1 MKRSILLITSIV
13 LIIAVTVAYVNY
25 AKNRNMNQVVANT
38 TTTPASTLVNTS
50 RVSSENTGTTMQ
62 PINYSRELVEDKS
75 ILKSFN
81 SYSELAEYLKE
92 TLGNRHVDVFVG
104 IPTIAYIGTPT
115 LTVTATA
122 NPPVTGPTQGVQE
135 PGKGV
140 DVEASYSKT
149 NVQVSGVDEADI
161 VKTDGEYIYIAR
173 GDQVYVIKAYPPD
186 QLKITSII
194 RIEGNHSLG
203 ETNSTRDMIVERNIN
218 VRGLYVR
225 GDKLI
230 IIAEEHSYKILP
242 LPEEVTIPV
251 QVPKER
257 ANNTSINI
265 TTTTVTVTTPPPPA
279 PSTPVPVIIPSIGFE
294 KTITLVYNIDN
305 RSNPELVYNISISGD
320 YITSRMI
327 DNYLYVLTVMP
338 AKIYDYRENKY
349 NILVPEINDEK
360 ISVDKIYYIANN
372 TPVNPTYT
380 TILALDVDSGKYNGQ
395 AIIQDYTSHIYM
407 SKNNLYIL
415 VEKDHNYDAM
425 LRSILEKILPRLS
438 GELAKKVEEILSNN
452 TSISPFMLDELSEKL
467 WQWFNSLPRDGKVEV
482 IKEVYDVIAREY
494 YTIETNIYKL
504 AVKDLELK
512 LVAVGKVPGRILDQF
527 AMDEYKDYFRV
538 ATTSM
543 KPVLVNTT
551 YTPYIDI
558 EFNPVNNVYILD
570 GNLEV
575 VGKLEGIAPSEQI
588 YSARFMGDI
597 LFLVT
602 YRRIDPLFAI
612 NLSDPENPEIIG
624 YVKIPGYSEYLHP
637 YKNNL
642 LIGIGIETDENGRPL
657 GLKISVFNATDLKD
671 IKEASTIVL
680 KDDYIASPI
689 LYDHHAFVL
698 NYEKNYMLI
707 PIYRVMG
714 SGIYMIIID
723 PDTGK
728 LAVKGYIPLSYPE
741 RALYIGDYIYAMG
754 YDKLVVS
761 DGNLREV
768 GSIDLVGVE

>member
-1 MKRSILLITSIV
+1 MKRSILLIMLII

-25 AKNRNMNQVVANT
+25 AKNRNMSQAVANT
-38 TTTPASTLVNTS
+38 TTTPTSTPVNTN
-50 RVSSENTGTTMQ
+50 RTSSENTETTTQ
-62 PINYSRELVEDKS
+62 PINNSQELVEGKD

-92 TLGNRHVDVFVG
+92 TLGNTPVDVFVS
-104 IPTIAYIGTPT
+104 IPTITYIGAPT
-115 LTVTATA
+115 LTVTTTA
-122 NPPVTGPTQGVQE
+122 NPPVAGPTQGVQE
-135 PGKGV
+135 PGRSIEV
-140 DVEASYSKT
+140 TYSKT

-161 VKTDGEYIYIAR
+161 VKTDGEYIYVAR
-173 GDQVYVIKAYPPD
+173 GTQVYVIKAYPPD
-186 QLKITSII
+186 QLKIASII
-194 RIEGNHSLG
+194 RIGGNHSLG
-203 ETNSTRDMIVERNIN
+203 ETNNTSDVIVKRDIN
-218 VRGLYVR
+218 VMGLYVR

-230 IIAEEHSYKILP
+230 IIAEEYNYKILP

-251 QVPKER
+251 QVPKEQ

-265 TTTTVTVTTPPPPA
+265 TTTTATVTTPPPSA
-279 PSTPVPVIIPSIGFE
+279 PSISVPIIIPPIGFE

-305 RSNPELVYNISISGD
+305 KSNPKLLYNISISGD

-338 AKIYDYRENKY
+338 AKIYDYREDKY
-349 NILVPEINDEK
+349 NILVPEVNDDN
-360 ISVDKIYYIANN
+360 ISVDRIYYIANI

-395 AIIQDYTSHIYM
+395 AIIQDYTSRIYM

-415 VEKDHNYDAM
+415 VEKEFNYDAM
-425 LRSILEKILPRLS
+425 LRSILEKILPRLP
-438 GELAKKVEEILSNN
+438 GELAKKVEETLSNN

-467 WQWFNSLPRDGKVEV
+467 WQWFNSLPRDEKAEV

-527 AMDEYKDYFRV
+527 AMDEYKGYFRV

-543 KPVLVNTT
+543 KLILVNTT

-558 EFNPVNNVYILD
+558 GFSSVNNIYILD

-575 VGKLEGIAPSEQI
+575 VGKLEGIAPSEQV

-657 GLKISVFNATDLKD
+657 GLKISIFNTTDLKD
-671 IKEASTIVL
+671 TKEASTIVL
-680 KDDYIASPI
+680 KDDYITSPV
-689 LYDHHAFVL
+689 LYDYHAFVL

-714 SGIYMIIID
+714 SGIYMITID
-723 PDTGK
+723 PHTGK
-728 LAVKGYIPLSYPE
+728 LTVKGYIPLSYPE
-741 RALYIGDYIYAMG
+741 RALYIGDYIYAIG
-754 YDKLVVS
+754 YNKLIVVDES
-761 DGNLREV
+761 LKEV
-768 GSIDLVGVE
+768 KSINIRR

>member
-1 MKRSILLITSIV
+1 MKRSILLITSII
-13 LIIAVTVAYVNY
+13 LIIAVTIAYVNY
-25 AKNRNMNQVVANT
+25 AKNRNMNQAVTNT
-38 TTTPASTLVNTS
+38 TITSISTLVNTS
-50 RVSSENTGTTMQ
+50 RTSSENTETTMQ
-62 PINYSRELVEDKS
+62 PINNSRELVEDKG

-92 TLGNRHVDVFVG
+92 TPGNTLVDVFVG
-104 IPTIAYIGTPT
+104 IPAVTYVGTPT
-115 LTVTATA
+115 LTVAATS
-122 NPPVTGPTQGVQE
+122 NPPVAGPTQGVRE
-135 PGKGV
+135 PGRGV
-140 DVEASYSKT
+140 EVSYSKT

-161 VKTDGEYIYIAR
+161 IKTDGEYIYVAR
-173 GDQVYVIKAYPPD
+173 GNQVYVIKAYPPD

-194 RIEGNHSLG
+194 RIGENHSLG
-203 ETNSTRDMIVERNIN
+203 ETNSTRDIVVKRDIN
-218 VRGLYVR
+218 VRGLYVH

-230 IIAEEHSYKILP
+230 IIAEEYSYKILP

-251 QVPKER
+251 QIPKER

-265 TTTTVTVTTPPPPA
+265 TTITATITTPPPPA
-279 PSTPVPVIIPSIGFE
+279 PSTPVPIIIPPIGFE
-294 KTITLVYNIDN
+294 KTITLVYSIDD
-305 RSNPELVYNISISGD
+305 RSNPKLVYNISLSGD
-320 YITSRMI
+320 YMTSRMI

-338 AKIYDYRENKY
+338 TKIYDYRENKY
-349 NILVPEINDEK
+349 NILVPEINGEN
-360 ISVDKIYYIANN
+360 ISVDRIYYITNI

-380 TILALDVDSGKYNGQ
+380 MILALDVDSGKYNGQ

-415 VEKDHNYDAM
+415 VEKEFNYDVM
-425 LRSILEKILPRLS
+425 LRSILGKILSRLP

-467 WQWFNSLPRDGKVEV
+467 WQWFNSLPRDKKVEV
-482 IKEVYDVIAREY
+482 IRDVYDVIAREY

-543 KPVLVNTT
+543 KPILVNITH
-551 YTPYIDI
+551 TPYIDI

-570 GNLEV
+570 ENLEV
-575 VGKLEGIAPSEQI
+575 VGKLEGIAPSEQV

-602 YRRIDPLFAI
+602 YRRVDPLFAI

-637 YKNNL
+637 YKNNM

-657 GLKISVFNATDLKD
+657 GLKISIFNITDLKD
-671 IKEASTIVL
+671 IKETSTIVL
-680 KDDYIASPI
+680 KDDYITSPV
-689 LYDHHAFVL
+689 LYDHHAFIL
-698 NYEKNYMLI
+698 NYEKNYILI
-707 PIYRVMG
+707 PIYRAMG
-714 SGIYMIIID
+714 SGIYMITID

-728 LAVKGYIPLSYPE
+728 LAVKGYVPLSYPE
-741 RALYIGDYIYAMG
+741 RALYIGDYIYAIG
-754 YDKLVVS
+754 YNKLIVVDES
-761 DGNLREV
+761 FKEV
-768 GSIDLVGVE
+768 KSINIRR

>member
-1 MKRSILLITSIV
+1 MKKSILLITSII
-13 LIIAVTVAYVNY
+13 LIIAVTVAYINY
-25 AKNRNMNQVVANT
+25 AKNRNMSQAVANT
-38 TTTPASTLVNTS
+38 TTTPTSTPVNTN
-50 RVSSENTGTTMQ
+50 RTSSENTETTTQ
-62 PINYSRELVEDKS
+62 PINNSREPVEDKD

-81 SYSELAEYLKE
+81 SYSELAEYLKK
-92 TLGNRHVDVFVG
+92 TLGNTPVDVLVG
-104 IPTIAYIGTPT
+104 IPTITYIGTPT
-115 LTVTATA
+115 LIITTTA
-122 NPPVTGPTQGVQE
+122 NPPVAGPTQGVQE
-135 PGKGV
+135 LGRGV
-140 DVEASYSKT
+140 EVSYSKT

-230 IIAEEHSYKILP
+230 IIAEEYHYKILP
-242 LPEEVTIPV
+242 LPEEVTTPV

-257 ANNTSINI
+257 ANNTSIKV
-265 TTTTVTVTTPPPPA
+265 TTTTATITAPPPT
-279 PSTPVPVIIPSIGFE
+279 PSTPVPIIIPPIGFQ
-294 KTITLVYNIDN
+294 KTLTLIYSIDN
-305 RSNPELVYNISISGD
+305 KSNPRLVYNISLSGD

-327 DNYLYVLTVMP
+327 DNYLYVLAVMP

-349 NILVPEINDEK
+349 NILVPEINGEK
-360 ISVDKIYYIANN
+360 ISIDRIYYITNI

-395 AIIQDYTSHIYM
+395 AIVQDYTSRIYM

-415 VEKDHNYDAM
+415 VEKEFNYDAM
-425 LRSILEKILPRLS
+425 LRSILEKISPRLS
-438 GELAKKVEEILSNN
+438 GELAKAVEEILSNN
-452 TSISPFMLDELSEKL
+452 TSISFFMLDELSEKL
-467 WQWFNSLPRDGKVEV
+467 WQWFNSLPREEKIEV
-482 IKEVYDVIAREY
+482 IRDVYGVIAREY

-512 LVAVGKVPGRILDQF
+512 LVAVGKVQGRILDQF
-527 AMDEYKDYFRV
+527 AMDEYKGYFRV

-543 KPVLVNTT
+543 KLILVNTT

-558 EFNPVNNVYILD
+558 GFSSVNNIYILD

-575 VGKLEGIAPSEQI
+575 VGKLEGIAPSEQV

-637 YKNNL
+637 YKNNM

-657 GLKISVFNATDLKD
+657 GLKISIFNATDLKD

-680 KDDYIASPI
+680 KDDYITSPV

-707 PIYRVMG
+707 PIYRVMD
-714 SGIYMIIID
+714 SGIYMITID
-723 PDTGK
+723 PDTGR
-728 LAVKGYIPLSYPE
+728 LTVKGYIPLSYPE
-741 RALYIGDYIYAMG
+741 RALYIGDYIYAIG
-754 YDKLVVS
+754 YDKLIVVDES
-761 DGNLREV
+761 LKEV
-768 GSIDLVGVE
+768 KSINIRR